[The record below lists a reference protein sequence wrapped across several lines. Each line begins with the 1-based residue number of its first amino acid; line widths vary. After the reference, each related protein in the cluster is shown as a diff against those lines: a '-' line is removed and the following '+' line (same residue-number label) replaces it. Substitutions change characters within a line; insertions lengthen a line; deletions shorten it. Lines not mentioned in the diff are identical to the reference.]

1 MKAILD
7 GRVNRGIF
15 VIALSLGLMYAA
27 PSYAQDTIG
36 DGKLVSLEYTLTL
49 EDKTVFDT
57 NVGKDPLIYTHGTKQ
72 LIPGLEK
79 RIVGLKVGDT
89 KKVEIPPEE
98 GYGPVD
104 PNRFQEVPKEN
115 IPEQAL
121 GVGKKLQ
128 GRGPDGQMI
137 FAQVTEVKDKTVIV
151 NMNHPLAGQK
161 LFFDV
166 KVLKI
171 EKGETQKVEVPG
183 EAAEAK
189 K

>member
-1 MKAILD
+1 MKTTFY
-7 GRVNRGIF
+7 GRRKRGIF
-15 VIALSLGLMYAA
+15 AVALSLGLLSVSA
-27 PSYAQDTIG
+27 SYAQDTIG
-36 DGKLVSLEYTLTL
+36 EGKRVSLEYTLTL

-57 NVGKDPLIYTHGTKQ
+57 NVGKDPLVYTHGTRQ

-79 RIVGLKVGDT
+79 RITGLKVGET

-115 IPEQAL
+115 VPEQAR

-128 GRGPDGQMI
+128 GRGPDGQMM
-137 FAQVTEVKDKTVIV
+137 FAQVTEVKEKTIIV
-151 NMNHPLAGQK
+151 NLNHPLAGK
-161 LFFDV
+161 TLFFDV

-171 EKGETQKVEVPG
+171 EKGEPQKVQVP
-183 EAAEAK
+183 AAASGAK